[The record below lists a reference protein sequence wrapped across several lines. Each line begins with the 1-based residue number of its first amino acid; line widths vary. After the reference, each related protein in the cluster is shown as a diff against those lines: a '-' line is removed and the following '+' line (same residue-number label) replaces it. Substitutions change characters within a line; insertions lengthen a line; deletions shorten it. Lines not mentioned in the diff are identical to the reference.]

1 MAGRGKQP
9 RGGGKGNAKNTG
21 KSKGKSSAEEVVA
34 AAVDEATEQNPGN
47 HGNVS
52 SEEDDP
58 GTHGEDLLG
67 HGSPVT
73 RSGRTCK
80 PLTPSRQDTRTTTTS
95 GNSVASTSHVAA
107 RTSHTAAAP
116 RYTRPH
122 NYRSKCP
129 KFTGEKHK
137 WPRFSDEFWLF
148 LRELNQDWDIHESTF
163 TEDEDIDIY
172 NYLSRAM
179 LDSLCY
185 AMICPKYRNKGQA
198 AFKHLEQYCL
208 GSSQSRINRN
218 WVALQTLRLG
228 ENEPVAPYASR
239 LFRLEDE
246 FVTAGVLAH
255 PSRDEASWLVA
266 LQMCCMPGRYN
277 NLMDRIRLREDIPM
291 PSLAEFIRLLIAEE
305 EALNLRTFCKV
316 KTKSKQ

>member
-9 RGGGKGNAKNTG
+9 RGGGKSNAKNTG
-21 KSKGKSSAEEVVA
+21 KSKGKSSAEEVVT

-52 SEEDDP
+52 SEEEDP
-58 GTHGEDLLG
+58 GTHGEGLLG

-73 RSGRTCK
+73 RSGRTRK
-80 PLTPSRQDTRTTTTS
+80 PLTPSRQDTRSTTTS
-95 GNSVASTSHVAA
+95 GNSVASTSH
-107 RTSHTAAAP
+107 TAAP

-137 WPRFSDEFWLF
+137 WLRFSDEVWLF
-148 LRELNQDWDIHESTF
+148 LRELNEDWNIHESTF

-185 AMICPKYRNKGQA
+185 AMICPKFRNKGQA

-208 GSSQSRINRN
+208 GQ
-218 WVALQTLRLG
+218 
-228 ENEPVAPYASR
+228 ASHTSTGTGWPCR
-239 LFRLEDE
+239 HSD
-246 FVTAGVLAH
+246 
-255 PSRDEASWLVA
+255 
-266 LQMCCMPGRYN
+266 
-277 NLMDRIRLREDIPM
+277 
-291 PSLAEFIRLLIAEE
+291 
-305 EALNLRTFCKV
+305 
-316 KTKSKQ
+316 